1 MRVPAFPPG
10 WMQGGALP
18 PERRILIHTCPTDVI
33 AAPVERV
40 WDLLTQPE
48 RLAEWS
54 GTTLLGGPHRAL
66 ATGDRLTLTRFG
78 LRVRFE
84 VRAIEPR
91 RTLAIDVTLPLG
103 VVNYETIRIAL
114 LEGDR
119 CRVSFG

>member
-1 MRVPAFPPG
+1 MPPK
-10 WMQGGALP
+10 
-18 PERRILIHTCPTDVI
+18 RRIVIQTCPTDVI

-48 RLAEWS
+48 RLARWS
-54 GTTLLGGPHRAL
+54 GTTLQGGPHRAL

-84 VRAIEPR
+84 VGAIEPR
-91 RTLAIDVTLPLG
+91 RILSVDVRLPFG
-103 VVNYETIRIAL
+103 VVNHETIRIAP
-114 LEGDR
+114 LEGGQ

>member
-1 MRVPAFPPG
+1 M
-10 WMQGGALP
+10 P
-18 PERRILIHTCPTDVI
+18 PERRIVIQTCPTDVI

-48 RLAEWS
+48 RLARWS
-54 GTTLLGGPHRAL
+54 GTTLHGGPHRAL

-84 VRAIEPR
+84 VRAMEPQ
-91 RTLAIDVTLPLG
+91 RTLSIEVRLPLG
-103 VVNYETIRIAL
+103 VVNYETIRIAP
-114 LEGDR
+114 LESDQ